1 MRQPI
6 ILISPDVIVHGD
18 IPRKK
23 SALGLDYQQAISD
36 AGGLP
41 IVASPYANASALFEL
56 ADGWLI
62 TGGDDL
68 PANLFGQE
76 RHEANV
82 DVDPLRLQSELRLH
96 ERFFASDKPVLGICM
111 GAQFLNVMAGG
122 DLIQHLPDV
131 LGNDC
136 RKNGTTQIAISPNS
150 KLKSIGLPDTFEARC
165 FHHQAIG
172 TVGQGWT
179 ATAHG
184 SDGIIEAIEQCG
196 DHWRIGVQWHPERT
210 LESTPSRTLFAAF
223 VSACANRR

>member
-1 MRQPI
+1 VRRPI
-6 ILISPDVIVHGD
+6 VLISPDVIIHGEV
-18 IPRKK
+18 PRRK
-23 SALGLDYQQAISD
+23 SALGLDYQQAVSE
-36 AGGLP
+36 AGGVP
-41 IVASPYANASALFEL
+41 IVASPHADPNELFEL

-68 PANLFGQE
+68 PASLFGQD

-82 DVDPLRLQSELRLH
+82 DVDPLRLQSEMNLH

-122 DLIQHLPDV
+122 DLIQHLPDI
-131 LGNDC
+131 LGTDN

-172 TVGQGWT
+172 RVGQGWY

-184 SDGIIEAIEQCG
+184 SDGVIEAIEQHG
-196 DHWRIGVQWHPERT
+196 DSWRIGVQWHPERT
-210 LESTPSRTLFAAF
+210 LESQPSRTLFAAF
-223 VSACANRR
+223 VSACANQR